1 MTTQE
6 WKALIRMTQS
16 TSKDNVYLGHYKGVP
31 VEVSTNSTLTRV
43 YIHSNHD
50 NIVEPRAFMMNDE
63 LPLLYRK
70 VFRALYDTWHAITVD
85 NLPF

>member
-6 WKALIRMTQS
+6 WKALIRMTS
-16 TSKDNVYLGHYKGVP
+16 SSNNGFLGHYKGIP
-31 VEVSTNSTLTRV
+31 IEVTSNSTLSRV
-43 YIHSNHD
+43 YIHTNHD
-50 NIVEPRAFMMNDE
+50 NIVKPRMFMMDDE

-70 VFRALYDTWHAITVD
+70 VFRQLYNTWHAITID

>member
-16 TSKDNVYLGHYKGVP
+16 TSKDNVYLGHYKGIP
-31 VEVSTNSTLTRV
+31 VEVSTNSVLTRV

-50 NIVEPRAFMMNDE
+50 NIVTPRTFMMDDK
-63 LPLLYRK
+63 LPTLYRK
-70 VFRALYDTWHAITVD
+70 VFKELYRVWYDIKVD